1 MPPAVWVPNP
11 SCKLKRTEW
20 SLNPPQQ
27 QRQFIG
33 RNVHCSVT
41 ILTELL
47 GCQTRFSYSEGSCSM
62 PVLWIR
68 KLWVNF
74 LLRSLYSSSSQTPQ
88 PSITSIEV
96 CYKSTSHQTA
106 SNLTDSL
113 SLDSKVHGTQDK
125 ADKIRD
131 FWLMTPCLLVNTK
144 VSKGR
149 TVAICTIEE
158 KNAHRVFSTKLIWI
172 YKATTCHKIIP

>member
-1 MPPAVWVPNP
+1 VWVPDP

-27 QRQFIG
+27 RLQFMG
-33 RNVHCSVT
+33 RNVHCPVT

-47 GCQTRFSYSEGSCSM
+47 GCQTRFSYSEGTCSM
-62 PVLWIR
+62 PVPWIR

-88 PSITSIEV
+88 PSITAIEV
-96 CYKSTSHQTA
+96 CHKPTGHQAA
-106 SNLTDSL
+106 SSLTRSL
-113 SLDSKVHGTQDK
+113 SLDSKVHGIQDK
-125 ADKIRD
+125 ADKIRV

-149 TVAICTIEE
+149 TVAIRTIEE
-158 KNAHRVFSTKLIWI
+158 KIAHRAFPLSWYRSTKLQGVT
-172 YKATTCHKIIP
+172 K